1 MTIVVARKFG
11 DRIVMFGDTM
21 ITHPGMVNPDIIPG
35 QVKSVILNLQISM
48 GFSGK
53 LVAGLDACRMAKKS
67 LESGGRLSCVIDVLK
82 NHSKN
87 TDCDFIIIS
96 HQNGPELFKIKDNK
110 ISESQSSHW
119 IGDSDIVNSFNNCSN
134 IVDKSVDNILKLNPN
149 LTDCRTPEIQFFSA
163 ISHFFATPTIS
174 NEVGGF
180 ATNLLG
186 SPYGHCYQ
194 MRAGVCMPGP
204 MVIGEGPPH
213 PDTPPQG
220 GDRYAYHFLAP
231 NYRGVAI
238 VGAFFEE
245 ANLGF
250 IYNPLEWD
258 HPKRMRNTTT
268 QAVQEEID
276 LLAAKAGGKPES
288 DC

>member
-11 DRIVMFGDTM
+11 DRILMFSDTM
-21 ITHPGMVNPDIIPG
+21 ISQPGMKPDIIPG
-35 QVKSVILNLQISM
+35 QIKSVVLNLQISM
-48 GFSGK
+48 GFSGR
-53 LVAGLDACRMAKKS
+53 LVACLDAARRAKKS
-67 LESGGRLSCVIDVLK
+67 LESDGRLSNVIDILRSY
-82 NHSKN
+82 SKN
-87 TDCDFIIIS
+87 DDCDFIIAS
-96 HQNGPELFKIKDNK
+96 HQNGPEIFKIKNDK
-110 ISESQSSHW
+110 ISESQIYHW
-119 IGDSDIVNSFNNCSN
+119 IGDSDIVNSLNNYSDTF
-134 IVDKSVDNILKLNPN
+134 DKSVDSVLKMNPN
-149 LTDCRTPEIQFFSA
+149 STDCRTPEIQFLSA
-163 ISHFFATPTIS
+163 ISCFFATPTIS
-174 NEVGGF
+174 NVVGGF

-194 MRAGVCMPGP
+194 MLGGVHMPGP
-204 MVIGEGPPH
+204 MVIGEGPAH

-220 GDRYAYHFLAP
+220 GDRYAYNFLAP